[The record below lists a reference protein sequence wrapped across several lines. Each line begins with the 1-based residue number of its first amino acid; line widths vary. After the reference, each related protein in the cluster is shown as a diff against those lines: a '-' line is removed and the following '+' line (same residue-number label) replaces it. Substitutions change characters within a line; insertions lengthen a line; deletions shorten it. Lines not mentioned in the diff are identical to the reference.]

1 MKIVFDTNV
10 ILSAFLTQGLSS
22 RILDICLDLHE
33 IIISPWI
40 ENEVIEKL
48 ANKFKASKKELERVV
63 YFLHSEFKIINPQG
77 EIPNICRDKD
87 DNNILYIAESQ
98 DVDLIITGDKDLLEL
113 KEYLKIKIINPRD
126 FIEQYYKKE

>member
-98 DVDLIITGDKDLLEL
+98 KADLIITGDKDLLEL